1 IASKQFDNVFPKD
14 RGNWYSDWLERSLG
28 LALPLT
34 EVRDVYAEVMPRLVK
49 VGLFVESSAGQ
60 RKVWSLEP
68 SVLYVSRRHGW
79 RVCTECALEQ
89 PAVVEGPLDPAGQPC
104 PRYRCR
110 GTLQPARDERTAR
123 AQSYYQ
129 RFYQRKSLGRVWSK
143 EHTGLLERKPR
154 EDLEVEFK
162 ERPRPD
168 APNMLSCTPTL
179 EMGIDIGDL
188 SATMLCSVPPNTA
201 NYLQRIGRAGRST
214 GNALILTFASTR
226 PHDLH
231 FYEDP
236 EAVMAGAIRPP
247 GCYLDAP
254 EVLKR
259 QALAYCFD
267 RWAATGHTVPGR
279 VREMLSKG
287 QGDDQFPGPLLRFI
301 DQHRESLQAGFFELF
316 GRGAIR
322 PESKAKLQSFFA
334 GSGPGT
340 SLLERRLVFEVDRAR
355 DRRDEL
361 RALARRAADQR
372 KKLETDEVT
381 QKKTE
386 NWQEE

>member
-49 VGLFVESSAGQ
+49 AGLFLETSAGQ

-68 SVLYVSRRHGW
+68 SALYVSRRHGW
-79 RVCTECALEQ
+79 RVCTECALEL

-226 PHDLH
+226 PHDLYFH
-231 FYEDP
+231 EDP
-236 EAVMAGAIRPP
+236 EAVTAGAIRPP

-279 VREMLSKG
+279 DRE
-287 QGDDQFPGPLLRFI
+287 
-301 DQHRESLQAGFFELF
+301 
-316 GRGAIR
+316 
-322 PESKAKLQSFFA
+322 
-334 GSGPGT
+334 
-340 SLLERRLVFEVDRAR
+340 
-355 DRRDEL
+355 
-361 RALARRAADQR
+361 
-372 KKLETDEVT
+372 
-381 QKKTE
+381 
-386 NWQEE
+386 